1 MRKKAAANNNDQQQ
15 HAHKGL
21 LLVFFGITVCKKE
34 RSRATS
40 LRYQTKAVSINVN
53 SSENKQ

>member
-34 RSRATS
+34 RFRATS
-40 LRYQTKAVSINVN
+40 LRYQTKAVSINV
-53 SSENKQ
+53 KQ